1 MERRNLHACLALMFV
16 ASALVSFTSSSSRR
30 HFNATV
36 VDPRGNRPVVP
47 GTRSE
52 KCASQK
58 EWPFCLDDD
67 WGHKC
72 PSGCRIQG
80 LIDRDD
86 HENLKRIEKIRD
98 LLDQNNA
105 KHRSTD
111 VVSKQ
116 TYDYLKDRLTV
127 DSGNDNNYYDLAQN
141 LRQRITDMK
150 VKIDRQLR
158 ILAALKDRVKQQVVD
173 MERLEVDIDIKI
185 RSCKGSCSGY
195 AEYNVDR
202 ESYVTLE
209 KQITKRLNQR
219 SKAPSPP
226 EDAPPLTLQDVDILP
241 APPEQYTAVQREVE
255 NLLQD
260 SGSVRAGR
268 EEHLTLQHV
277 YS

>member
-111 VVSKQ
+111 VVSN
-116 TYDYLKDRLTV
+116 RH
-127 DSGNDNNYYDLAQN
+127 SES
-141 LRQRITDMK
+141 
-150 VKIDRQLR
+150 
-158 ILAALKDRVKQQVVD
+158 DRVEADFFAVCLITPSFLGRV
-173 MERLEVDIDIKI
+173 RPEVCGTC
-185 RSCKGSCSGY
+185 R
-195 AEYNVDR
+195 R
-202 ESYVTLE
+202 T
-209 KQITKRLNQR
+209 
-219 SKAPSPP
+219 
-226 EDAPPLTLQDVDILP
+226 
-241 APPEQYTAVQREVE
+241 VQRF
-255 NLLQD
+255 LLPTEKNVH
-260 SGSVRAGR
+260 SVATTPRAADQRPETDGR
-268 EEHLTLQHV
+268 LV
-277 YS
+277 SS

>member
-111 VVSKQ
+111 LD
-116 TYDYLKDRLTV
+116 TDRLAAGFLQPVSDPASPTSACFV
-127 DSGNDNNYYDLAQN
+127 CCRSTSWTPIR
-141 LRQRITDMK
+141 LRASS
-150 VKIDRQLR
+150 LW
-158 ILAALKDRVKQQVVD
+158 
-173 MERLEVDIDIKI
+173 
-185 RSCKGSCSGY
+185 
-195 AEYNVDR
+195 
-202 ESYVTLE
+202 
-209 KQITKRLNQR
+209 
-219 SKAPSPP
+219 
-226 EDAPPLTLQDVDILP
+226 
-241 APPEQYTAVQREVE
+241 
-255 NLLQD
+255 
-260 SGSVRAGR
+260 GR
-268 EEHLTLQHV
+268 CT
-277 YS
+277 